1 MTTSF
6 DLPSESAWQ
15 SLHALAQAAPTVASA
30 VNDSDWQTRSTLSLG
45 PLTVNVGHHQM
56 SSKIFDHLL
65 ALLEASPFK
74 TLKAGLFNGDPI
86 NLTEHRAVGHT
97 RIRTPEF
104 IKTDPTLAAIKSFSQ
119 RVRAGQHCG
128 GTNER
133 IKDVINIGIGG
144 SDLGPKMVC
153 QALSPTHPGP
163 ITSHFVSNVDGAEIA
178 QTLMRCSP
186 ETTLVIIA
194 SKTFTTQ
201 ETMLNAKTAMA
212 WLEAAIPDAT
222 LRGRHLAAVTTASER
237 AMTLGIPS
245 EQIFSFGE
253 DIGGR
258 YSLWSS
264 IGLVIALQL
273 GFSAFKA
280 LLLGANTMD
289 AHFAQAEPQK
299 NIPVVLA
306 LLSIWYGNFLKVQ
319 SQAIIP
325 YCERMNLFPA
335 FLQQMDMESLGKRT
349 QRDGAPANY
358 PTGLIT
364 WGQTGTNGQHAFF
377 QLLHQGQH
385 LVPIDFLG
393 FAEDPISE
401 PEAHRVLRLHLAA
414 QITALALGQPAPENL
429 HRDYPGNRPSSLLMM
444 SALTPETLGMLIAL
458 YEHKVLTCSA
468 VWNVNAF
475 DQWGVELG
483 KQLAKA
489 FEQPSQSMHDTTRTL
504 LEHIKLLP

>member
-1 MTTSF
+1 MTSSF
-6 DLPSESAWQ
+6 DPSVNPAWQ
-15 SLHALAQAAPTVASA
+15 SLEALASSVPTIQSA
-30 VNDSDWQTRSTLSLG
+30 MDDSDWQALSTLSLG
-45 PLTVNVGHHQM
+45 PLTVNVGHHRM
-56 SSKIFDHLL
+56 STKIFDQLIR
-65 ALLEASPFK
+65 LLEASPFK
-74 TLKAGLFNGDPI
+74 ALRAGLLSGEAI
-86 NLTEHRAVGHT
+86 NLTEDRAVGHL

-104 IKTDPTLAAIKSFSQ
+104 IKADPTLAAIETFSE
-119 RVRAGQHCG
+119 RVRGGQHCG
-128 GTNER
+128 ASGEP

-153 QALSPTHPGP
+153 QALAPTHPGP

-178 QTLMRCSP
+178 QTLKRCKP

-201 ETMLNAKTAMA
+201 ETMLNAKAALA
-212 WLEAAIPDAT
+212 WLEDAIPNPD

-237 AMTLGIPS
+237 ALALGVPRA
-245 EQIFSFGE
+245 QIFSFGE

-273 GFSAFKA
+273 GFSAFKS

-289 AHFAQAEPQK
+289 QHFTETAPRE

-306 LLSIWYGNFLKVQ
+306 LLSIWYGNFLKSQ

-335 FLQQMDMESLGKRT
+335 FLQQMDMESLGKST
-349 QRDGAPANY
+349 QREGGPAHY
-358 PTGLIT
+358 STGLIT

-393 FAEDPISE
+393 FTRDPLSGPE
-401 PEAHRVLRLHLAA
+401 PNRVLRLHLAA
-414 QITALALGQPAPENL
+414 QITALALGQHDPENL

-444 SALTPETLGMLIAL
+444 SALTPETLGMLVAL
-458 YEHKVLTCSA
+458 YEHKVFTCSA
-468 VWNVNAF
+468 VWNINAF

-483 KQLAKA
+483 KHLAKA
-489 FEQPSQSMHDTTRTL
+489 FEQPSQSMHDATRTL
-504 LEHIKLLP
+504 LGQIKLLS